1 MVWLL
6 GLKVGDKIDAFK
18 KDDRYNLSMWNVAI
32 IEHINKCEVE
42 ESDPNFMLVVERTC

>member
-1 MVWLL
+1 MVTRAQSRRQ
-6 GLKVGDKIDAFK
+6 DYAFK
-18 KDDRYNLSMWNVAI
+18 KDDRYNLSMLNVAI